1 MDNQNNRM
9 PEIDNEGNH
18 GEATEK
24 PSRICDQVS
33 ISANVKCEE
42 DTSSRSSLQDSQS
55 KPTLGNSSQTVD
67 VVEISSDDELQ
78 IVEVSMTESV
88 KKAAPDDGT
97 DRDQNPSSS
106 TTSGRTSPKDITC
119 SVCLSE
125 YENKAFLD
133 KCFRILEACICSF
146 SSCVMQAFTK
156 LRLTLRFRLFKR
168 WIVRI

>member
-1 MDNQNNRM
+1 MDNQNNRI

-24 PSRICDQVS
+24 PSRICDQDS

-42 DTSSRSSLQDSQS
+42 DNTSSRSSSQDSQS
-55 KPTLGNSSQTVD
+55 KPTPGNSSQTVD

-88 KKAAPDDGT
+88 KKVAPDDGT

-106 TTSGRTSPKDITC
+106 TTTSGRTSPKDITC

-125 YENKAFLD
+125 YDNKAFLD
-133 KCFRILEACICSF
+133 KCFRILEACIC
-146 SSCVMQAFTK
+146 VH
-156 LRLTLRFRLFKR
+156 RLL
-168 WIVRI
+168 V

>member
-1 MDNQNNRM
+1 MDNQNNRI
-9 PEIDNEGNH
+9 PEIDNERNH
-18 GEATEK
+18 GEASEK
-24 PSRICDQVS
+24 PSRICDQDS

-42 DTSSRSSLQDSQS
+42 DTSSHSSSQDSQS

-88 KKAAPDDGT
+88 KKAAPGDGT
-97 DRDQNPSSS
+97 DREQNPSSS
-106 TTSGRTSPKDITC
+106 TTTSGRTSPKDVTC

-133 KCFRILEACICSF
+133 KCFRILEACIC
-146 SSCVMQAFTK
+146 VHW
-156 LRLTLRFRLFKR
+156 LL
-168 WIVRI
+168 V

>member
-1 MDNQNNRM
+1 MDNQNNRI
-9 PEIDNEGNH
+9 PEIDNERNH

-24 PSRICDQVS
+24 PSRICDQDS
-33 ISANVKCEE
+33 ISTNVKSEE
-42 DTSSRSSLQDSQS
+42 DTSSRFSSQDSQS
-55 KPTLGNSSQTVD
+55 KPTPGNSSQTVD

-106 TTSGRTSPKDITC
+106 TTTSARTSPKDVTC

-125 YENKAFLD
+125 YDNKAFLD
-133 KCFRILEACICSF
+133 KCFRILEACIC
-146 SSCVMQAFTK
+146 VHW
-156 LRLTLRFRLFKR
+156 LH
-168 WIVRI
+168 V